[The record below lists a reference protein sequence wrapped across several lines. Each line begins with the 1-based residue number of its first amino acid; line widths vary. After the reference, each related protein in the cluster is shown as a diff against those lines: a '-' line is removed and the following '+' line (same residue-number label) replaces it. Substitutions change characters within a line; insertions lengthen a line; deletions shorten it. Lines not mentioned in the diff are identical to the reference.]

1 MLSVAFGQAKYYTD
15 NLRENILRGIRQKI
29 RRGELSAKAPLG
41 YFNEPRLRT
50 IEPDKKT
57 FNKVKEVLRAF
68 ATREFTLTKI
78 QSKMFSL
85 GLVGKDGKL
94 PHLSTIQKIL
104 TNPFYYGHFRYRGEI
119 HQGSHKPMI
128 SKKLFDKIQEALILN
143 GKPRKKRGPKNFQF
157 LNFAVCGEC
166 GYSITAERKIKN
178 NEKVE
183 VDSVV
188 LGSYEKKPT
197 EIELYVRNFAY
208 RSIFAT
214 KIFRKIRL
222 FVFKK

>member
-68 ATREFTLTKI
+68 ATGNYTLTAI

-85 GLVGKDGKL
+85 GLVGKDGKP

-104 TNPFYYGHFRYRGEI
+104 TNQFYYGHFRYRGEI

-128 SKKLFDKIQEALILN
+128 
-143 GKPRKKRGPKNFQF
+143 
-157 LNFAVCGEC
+157 
-166 GYSITAERKIKN
+166 
-178 NEKVE
+178 
-183 VDSVV
+183 
-188 LGSYEKKPT
+188 
-197 EIELYVRNFAY
+197 
-208 RSIFAT
+208 
-214 KIFRKIRL
+214 
-222 FVFKK
+222 